1 MSHWKW
7 KILSKIFKQVSK
19 LISRSRIQSNAAIQS
34 TDVIYCWLFEVSIVI
49 LFSVQCRIDVSFHL
63 LELLF
68 LLPKLL
74 LNCFECNPI
83 GRCLQSSLNERSVLA
98 SKSSKF
104 QRLLVLVPTREVTKW
119 REELSHQR
127 VKLVQVSSRS
137 WPHPKFCGFKDSFQA
152 CLNLLAA
159 SVEAP
164 QGKAYRYDGPGRLPH
179 VCGER
184 YRHFRVISIQ
194 SLLPMPQEYLHFN
207 FLPDVLPKAGVACEN
222 RHSHGVAAGVEVHHK
237 ASWTFDGDEAFHSVY

>member
-1 MSHWKW
+1 MPHWCF
-7 KILSKIFKQVSK
+7 LPFARAVVSAPEIITK
-19 LISRSRIQSNAAIQS
+19 LFRVQSNRALSSEQPQWAVCAS
-34 TDVIYCWLFEVSIVI
+34 FE
-49 LFSVQCRIDVSFHL
+49 
-63 LELLF
+63 
-68 LLPKLL
+68 
-74 LNCFECNPI
+74 
-83 GRCLQSSLNERSVLA
+83 SSN
-98 SKSSKF
+98 F
-104 QRLLVLVPTREVTKW
+104 QRLLVLVPTREVSKCKV
-119 REELSHQR
+119 ELSHQR

-237 ASWTFDGDEAFHSVY
+237 ASWTFDGDEAFHSFSLLDLV